1 MRPQFSQRAAK
12 GLIHH
17 SGFLLISRIPI
28 RLVSRNEA
36 VQLVYR
42 DRILPLCSFIEQI
55 FMESLLYTSGNAV
68 HSNLPVKYFLPF
80 SHFSSEVLAA
90 KSLEEEKAKMMSK
103 FFYQT
108 LDVTTS
114 AASGFSR
121 CLDQQLPPP
130 LRLLGLLP
138 WAVAV
143 IGRWLEAPWKWAPCW
158 LLQGGVPLKSAWN
171 LPLAKL
177 DVRRRLTLEG
187 GLQVGD

>member
-28 RLVSRNEA
+28 WLVSRNEA

-42 DRILPLCSFIEQI
+42 DWILPLCSFIEQI

-90 KSLEEEKAKMMSK
+90 KSLEEEKAKN
-103 FFYQT
+103 
-108 LDVTTS
+108 DVWIFLSDPGCHHLCCFWIFQMPGS
-114 AASGFSR
+114 AASTLSETPRAAPMGYSCNRTLAGGPLEVSSLLTFAGRGSPEE
-121 CLDQQLPPP
+121 CL
-130 LRLLGLLP
+130 
-138 WAVAV
+138 
-143 IGRWLEAPWKWAPCW
+143 E
-158 LLQGGVPLKSAWN
+158 
-171 LPLAKL
+171 LASC
-177 DVRRRLTLEG
+177 
-187 GLQVGD
+187 